1 MATILEQLRE
11 LADADGQKYID
22 YLISTKPD
30 LTTHAVEQDAI
41 YSIYANTTVPEPVVT
56 PTTPVTP
63 VTNTTTPTVPAV
75 TAAPV
80 THTPTV
86 PNSTSTPSIDVAKLL
101 ADMSAKIDKSL
112 ADLDSRYVTAAK
124 LPEYRTEMT
133 GIAIKAADD
142 YATVRENHRAEFGE
156 PINRNEFEKFV
167 TDQTTAGAKFV
178 NMNEAHD
185 RYVAEKRVKAEIAK
199 GIAEGLKQK
208 SSAQNVPGQ
217 TQSVAMSPAQQ
228 VMAKAKAAN
237 ASTSNDN
244 AMAAAQRLADL
255 VRAREN
261 AGVVN

>member
-22 YLISTKPD
+22 YLISQKPD

-41 YSIYANTTVPEPVVT
+41 YSIYAGTTVPEVVT
-56 PTTPVTP
+56 PVTPVTPVTTTPVTP
-63 VTNTTTPTVPAV
+63 VAA
-75 TAAPV
+75 AAPV
-80 THTPTV
+80 AHTPTV
-86 PNSTSTPSIDVAKLL
+86 PNSAATPSLDVAKLL

-156 PINRNEFEKFV
+156 PINRDEFEKFV
-167 TDQTTAGAKFV
+167 TDQSTAGAKFK
-178 NMNEAHD
+178 NMSEAHD
-185 RYVAEKRVKAEIAK
+185 RYVTEKRVAAQIKK
-199 GIAEGLKQK
+199 GIDEGLKQK
-208 SSAQNVPGQ
+208 ASAQNVPGQ

-228 VMAKAKAAN
+228 VIAKAR
-237 ASTSNDN
+237 STNEGESGSH
-244 AMAAAQRLADL
+244 ALAAALRLADL
-255 VRAREN
+255 VRSREN